1 MRIKWQ
7 AAIFTAALAFTFAGC
22 GGGEKPA
29 PESSTAPASAP
40 AGGGA
45 AVDATTAGSVSGTV
59 NLDGPAPTFKA
70 INMSAEAFCSKAHTS
85 AVMPEDVVTGDK
97 GALANVVVYV
107 KDDMSKYSFD
117 TPKDPVALDQRGC
130 MYSPHVVA
138 LMAGQTIEVKNDDQ
152 TTHNIHPTPKDNR
165 EWNQSQPPGAAPLDE
180 TFARGEVAIP
190 VKCNVHPWMKGYI
203 AVFKHPFFA
212 VTTKDGKFELK
223 GLPPGTYTIEA
234 WQEKY
239 GVVDQQVTIGPK
251 DSKTVSF
258 TFKAAGATGD

>member
-1 MRIKWQ
+1 MRSKWHVT
-7 AAIFTAALAFTFAGC
+7 IFIAALAIFFSGC
-22 GGGEKPA
+22 GGSKEA
-29 PESSTAPASAP
+29 PESTSQPAAP

-45 AVDATTAGSVSGTV
+45 AVDATTAGDVSGSVT
-59 NLDGPAPTFKA
+59 LDGAAPTFKA
-70 INMSAEAFCSKAHTS
+70 INMSAEPFCSKAHTT

-130 MYSPHVVA
+130 MYTPHVVA

-180 TFARGEVAIP
+180 QFARGEVAIP

-212 VTTKDGKFELK
+212 VTSKDGKFDLK

-234 WQEKY
+234 WQEKF
-239 GVVDQQVTIGPK
+239 GTVDQQVTIGPK
-251 DSKTVSF
+251 ESKTVSF
-258 TFKAAGATGD
+258 TFKAAGSSGD